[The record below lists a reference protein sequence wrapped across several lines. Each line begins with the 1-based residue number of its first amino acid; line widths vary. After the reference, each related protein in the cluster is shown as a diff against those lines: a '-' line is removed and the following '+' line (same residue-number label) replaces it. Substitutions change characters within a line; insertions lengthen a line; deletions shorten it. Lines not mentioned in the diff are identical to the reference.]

1 MKIYLFLSKLLAYF
15 YFTLL
20 IFIYLI
26 LCNTHKLYNNHLFII
41 VILADDTFNT
51 FEEVLQ
57 LAVKHKVDFILLA
70 GDLFHINQPSVASL
84 ERCISLLRTY
94 CLGDK

>member
-1 MKIYLFLSKLLAYF
+1 M
-15 YFTLL
+15 
-20 IFIYLI
+20 IFIDLI
-26 LCNTHKLYNNHLFII
+26 LGNTQKLYNNHLFNIA
-41 VILADDTFNT
+41 VLADDTFNT

-57 LAVKHKVDFILLA
+57 LAVKNKVDFILLA
-70 GDLFHINQPSVASL
+70 GDLFHVNQPSIASL

>member
-1 MKIYLFLSKLLAYF
+1 MPTNYI
-15 YFTLL
+15 TL
-20 IFIYLI
+20 
-26 LCNTHKLYNNHLFII
+26 NNLYIII
-41 VILADDTFNT
+41 VLADDTFNT

-57 LAVKHKVDFILLA
+57 LAVKHEVDFILLA
-70 GDLFHINQPSVASL
+70 GDLFHVNQPSVASL

>member
-1 MKIYLFLSKLLAYF
+1 M
-15 YFTLL
+15 
-20 IFIYLI
+20 IFIGLI
-26 LCNTHKLYNNHLFII
+26 LGNIQKLFNNHLFNIT
-41 VILADDTFNT
+41 VLADDTFNT

-57 LAVKHKVDFILLA
+57 LAVKNKVDFILLA
-70 GDLFHINQPSVASL
+70 GDLFHVNQPSIASL

>member
-1 MKIYLFLSKLLAYF
+1 M
-15 YFTLL
+15 
-20 IFIYLI
+20 IFIDLI
-26 LCNTHKLYNNHLFII
+26 LGNTQNLYNSHLFKI
-41 VILADDTFNT
+41 VVLADDTFNT

-57 LAVKHKVDFILLA
+57 LAVKNKVDFILLA
-70 GDLFHINQPSVASL
+70 GDLFHVNQPSIASL

>member
-1 MKIYLFLSKLLAYF
+1 M
-15 YFTLL
+15 
-20 IFIYLI
+20 IFIDLI
-26 LCNTHKLYNNHLFII
+26 LGNTKKLYNNHLFNIA
-41 VILADDTFNT
+41 VLADDTFNT

-57 LAVKHKVDFILLA
+57 LAVKNKVDFILLA
-70 GDLFHINQPSVASL
+70 GDLFHVNQPSIASL

>member
-1 MKIYLFLSKLLAYF
+1 MINII
-15 YFTLL
+15 
-20 IFIYLI
+20 IFVLG
-26 LCNTHKLYNNHLFII
+26 
-41 VILADDTFNT
+41 DDTFNT

-57 LAVKHKVDFILLA
+57 LAIKHNVDFILLG
-70 GDLFHINQPSVASL
+70 GDLFHVNQPSVASL